1 MKDVVGKLDCI
12 EVNSPDVWDNL
23 VVFEA
28 EEKEVWI
35 DVNEEVDSN
44 DIVAVAVGKTV
55 PLDASD
61 VIDWIVVSV
70 CEVAFVIDVIWIV
83 EVVLVTVSIVEFS
96 SGEKDEVGWVK
107 VIKEVGKLE
116 LSAEEV
122 VFDTDVGKVTLVVLG
137 WTLLLSVLFKLLFDV
152 E

>member
-1 MKDVVGKLDCI
+1 MKDVIGKLDCI
-12 EVNSPDVWDNL
+12 EVNNPDVWENL

-28 EEKEVWI
+28 EEKEIGI
-35 DVNEEVDSN
+35 DVNEEVDSS
-44 DIVAVAVGKTV
+44 DIVAVAFGKTV

-61 VIDWIVVSV
+61 VNDWIVVSV

-83 EVVLVTVSIVEFS
+83 EVELVTVSIVEFNS
-96 SGEKDEVGWVK
+96 EKDEVGWV
-107 VIKEVGKLE
+107 KEVGKLE
-116 LSAEEV
+116 LSAQEV